1 MPILRDEYTRSRK
14 GVKSMK
20 SYLLVFGISL
30 ISICLFSS
38 SAVSA
43 QQPASLQVLDATIS
57 RDVIQRAP
65 VDAGDSFPASAGKL
79 ICFTRMVG
87 AQSPTEITHVWYF
100 GDVERA
106 QIKLPVQASQWRTWS
121 SKIIQPHE
129 VGQWFVDVVGPG
141 GKVLQTLQFKVTP

>member
-1 MPILRDEYTRSRK
+1 
-14 GVKSMK
+14 MK
-20 SYLLVFGISL
+20 SYVLAFAVSL
-30 ISICLFSS
+30 ISICLFTT

-43 QQPASLQVLDATIS
+43 QPAASLQVLDATVS

-65 VDAGDSFPASAGKL
+65 VDAGDSFPASVGRL
-79 ICFTRMVG
+79 FCFTRMVG
-87 AQSPTEITHVWYF
+87 AQSPTEVTHVWYF

-106 QIKLPVQASQWRTWS
+106 QVKLSVQAAQWRTWS

-129 VGQWFVDVVGPG
+129 VGQWFVDVIGPG

>member
-1 MPILRDEYTRSRK
+1 
-14 GVKSMK
+14 MK
-20 SYLLVFGISL
+20 SYVLAFAVSL
-30 ISICLFSS
+30 ISICLFTT

-43 QQPASLQVLDATIS
+43 QPGTSLQVLDATIS

-65 VDAGDSFPASAGKL
+65 VDAGDSFPASVGKL
-79 ICFTRMVG
+79 FCFSRMVG
-87 AQSPTEITHVWYF
+87 AQSPTEVTHVWYF

-106 QIKLPVQASQWRTWS
+106 QVKLPVQAGQWRTWS

-129 VGQWFVDVVGPG
+129 VGQWFVDVIGPG

>member
-1 MPILRDEYTRSRK
+1 
-14 GVKSMK
+14 MK
-20 SYLLVFGISL
+20 SYVLAFAVSL
-30 ISICLFSS
+30 ISICLFTT

-43 QQPASLQVLDATIS
+43 QPGASLQVLDATIS

-79 ICFTRMVG
+79 FCFTRMVG
-87 AQSPTEITHVWYF
+87 AQSPTEVTHVWYF

-106 QIKLPVQASQWRTWS
+106 QVKLPVQAGQWRTWS

-129 VGQWFVDVVGPG
+129 VGQWFVDVIGPG